1 MPTDKLQIL
10 TPIVTSI
17 NGQTGDITI
26 ATSDLENDSNFATK
40 TYFSGWRLIISKWG
54 NTIHFSPKC

>member
-10 TPIVTSI
+10 TPIVTSV
-17 NGQTGDITI
+17 NGRTGDITI

-40 TYFSGWRLIISKWG
+40 TYVDENYFIML
-54 NTIHFSPKC
+54 N